1 MMTRLMRRLARDRR
15 GAVAPTVALSLIG
28 LLASG
33 GIAFDYARLATMDSE
48 LQQAA
53 DQAALAGASQLD
65 GQTGSL
71 FRAAAAAQSLLANQ
85 TLFGND
91 TCGISVETGNT
102 TSACSAAGTA
112 ERIYFYTTKANAEGD
127 ISPLAASA
135 AIPANDATYKYIKV
149 AVVQRKARYALTP
162 IVGVLASN
170 NMSAEAVA
178 GFGSAICKTPPVMIC
193 NPDEAGDPTFTVANY
208 IGKGIKLVSVGNG
221 GGTWAPGNFGYLDS
235 SGGSNGAPGLR
246 EALGWNTP
254 PGDCIAA
261 TGVGTKPGAS
271 VSVTDAV
278 NTRFDIYDSNVS
290 CTGTGI
296 CSASI
301 NSVKD
306 VKRAANANGG
316 NACKLQSS
324 GWNLPSNYY
333 GSSGT
338 LPSSASVALATSV
351 TPGVMGHPR
360 DMCHSV
366 SSGTAGA
373 CTSPVG
379 DGLWD
384 RDAYFRTNYRRSN
397 STYWTGGT
405 GGGTWQNN
413 TGLSPSVAATAAN
426 YASRYNVYKWE
437 IANRGS
443 AIDGVTVLASRI
455 VSGNGASAETSYG
468 LPQCSSPQGFGSG
481 QVPGTTTPD
490 RRRISLAVVN
500 CTAHSV
506 NGNSTNVPVQKWLEV
521 FLVEPSMARAQT
533 NAGDIYAEVIIET
546 ISGAGATAG
555 QVVRRDVP
563 YLIK

>member
-91 TCGISVETGNT
+91 TCGINVETGIT
-102 TSACSAAGTA
+102 TSSACSAAGTA

-162 IVGVLASN
+162 FVGVLASN

-178 GFGSAICKTPPVMIC
+178 GLASAICKTPPVMIC

-261 TGVGTKPGAS
+261 TGVSTKPGAS
-271 VSVTDAV
+271 VSVTDAL

-306 VKRAANANGG
+306 LVRPGNANGG
-316 NACKLQSS
+316 NACKLQNS
-324 GWNLPSNYY
+324 GWQEVAAASQYLP
-333 GSSGT
+333 T
-338 LPSSASVALATSV
+338 SATVPLATSV
-351 TPGVMGHPR
+351 TPKAMGHPR
-360 DMCHSV
+360 DMCHAV
-366 SSGTAGA
+366 VSGTAGA
-373 CTSPVG
+373 CASPIGNGV
-379 DGLWD
+379 WD
-384 RDAYFRTNYRRSN
+384 RDAYFRSNYVRSGVA
-397 STYWTGGT
+397 TYWTGGT
-405 GGGTWQNN
+405 GAGTWRTN
-413 TGLSPSVAATAAN
+413 TGLSATAT
-426 YASRYNVYKWE
+426 RYQVYVWE
-437 IANRGS
+437 TANRGL
-443 AIDGVTVLASRI
+443 AIDGVTVMAPRVASG
-455 VSGNGASAETSYG
+455 SGASALTSYG
-468 LPQCSSPQGFGSG
+468 LPQCSAGQGFGSG
-481 QVPGTTTPD
+481 QIPSATTPD

-500 CTAHSV
+500 CTASSV
-506 NGNSTNVPVQKWLEV
+506 NGNSTNVPVQKWLEM
-521 FLVEPSMARAQT
+521 FLVEPSLSRART
-533 NAGDIYAEVIIET
+533 GAGDIYAEVIRET
-546 ISGAGATAG
+546 TSGAGATAG
-555 QVVRRDVP
+555 QVIRRDTP